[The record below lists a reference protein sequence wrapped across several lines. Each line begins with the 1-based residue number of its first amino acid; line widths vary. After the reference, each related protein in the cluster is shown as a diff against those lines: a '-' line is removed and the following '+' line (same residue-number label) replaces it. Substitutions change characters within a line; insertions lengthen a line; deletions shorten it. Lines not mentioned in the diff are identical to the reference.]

1 MLYFCFK
8 TRRFIRFRPN
18 QLQPC
23 SRKGP
28 IFEAAPFVDVYGL
41 FVVNQFLPVLNFRP
55 KDISIVRKRLSAV
68 CGPFMHLISI
78 SYPAIFRSL
87 YKANINSK
95 CNITSILRAVQTER
109 VIRSRIGRFNTRLKC
124 AQIKNSLSYCVNACN
139 LRRSERAIK
148 PTTRKHID
156 KQTWT

>member
-1 MLYFCFK
+1 
-8 TRRFIRFRPN
+8 
-18 QLQPC
+18 
-23 SRKGP
+23 
-28 IFEAAPFVDVYGL
+28 
-41 FVVNQFLPVLNFRP
+41 
-55 KDISIVRKRLSAV
+55 
-68 CGPFMHLISI
+68 MHLISI

-156 KQTWT
+156 KQTWTWKSDVQVYPDICHSALNELLTTAEWPNWAILESYWRILTRVAQNVLKLLRLLFKKITFK

>member
-1 MLYFCFK
+1 
-8 TRRFIRFRPN
+8 
-18 QLQPC
+18 
-23 SRKGP
+23 
-28 IFEAAPFVDVYGL
+28 
-41 FVVNQFLPVLNFRP
+41 
-55 KDISIVRKRLSAV
+55 
-68 CGPFMHLISI
+68 MHLISI

-156 KQTWT
+156 KQTWTWKSDVQVYPDISHSALNELLMTAEWPNWAILESFWRILTRVAQNVLKLLRLLFKKITFK